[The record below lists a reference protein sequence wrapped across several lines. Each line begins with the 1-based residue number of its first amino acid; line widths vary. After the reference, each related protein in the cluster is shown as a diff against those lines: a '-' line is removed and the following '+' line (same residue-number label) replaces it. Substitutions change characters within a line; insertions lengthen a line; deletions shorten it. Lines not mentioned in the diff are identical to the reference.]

1 MKRIVFTV
9 FAAVAIAAIAAIANV
24 QAQSQPPQLSP
35 TGFSAV
41 IGNNPGEA
49 RLIWTKATGV
59 TAYRVGWLA
68 VDDFR
73 LFPNSWTEKFAYSDV
88 TATDNYTIGRLLPG
102 TEYYFIIG
110 AKVGGGVSWSSWATL
125 TLAPGATS
133 CPTEPTA
140 LPAPTPTPVP
150 TVSPSQQSTTVVP
163 SPVTDGDY
171 DTDDDGLID
180 VYTLSQLDSI
190 RYDLDGD
197 GTTSS
202 LTYSAAFSNA
212 AAGMGCPVSGC
223 LGYELANDLNLDTNR
238 NGTLDSGDLFWND
251 GAGWRPIADNNSY
264 QANFN
269 GNGYTVR
276 NLRIQRAQ
284 TDYVG
289 LFALALEGSSLTNI
303 NLVDVNIHG
312 RVHVGALLG
321 AADNA
326 TISHVSA
333 SGYVR
338 GSREVGGLVGEID
351 ESAVANSHADVRV
364 HATANQVGG
373 LVGFAFSTSTIR
385 NSSSSGSVDTNNRGR
400 LIGGLIGTVGRGT
413 VIEDSHSSSDV
424 NGRAKVGGLV
434 GEHYGLTKS
443 SYATGSVTANE
454 FLGGLAGD
462 NLHGARIEDSYATG
476 AVIGT
481 SQVGGLV
488 GRNQESNSTIWRAYS
503 TGAVTGTV
511 QVGGLIGRNEFIPGV
526 HDSYWDTQT
535 SGQELS
541 GGGTGK
547 TTAELRTPT
556 SAVGIYAN
564 WPAEIWDFGS
574 ASQYPTLR

>member
-1 MKRIVFTV
+1 MKTIVFTA

-24 QAQSQPPQLSP
+24 QAQSQPPQLNP

-49 RLIWTKATGV
+49 RLIWTKSTGV

-88 TATDNYTIGRLLPG
+88 IATENYTIGRLQPG

-110 AKVGGGVSWSSWATL
+110 AKVGGGISWSSWATL
-125 TLAPGATS
+125 TLAPGATA

-140 LPAPTPTPVP
+140 SPVATPGPTPVP

-223 LGYELANDLNLDTNR
+223 RGYELANDLNLDTNR

-251 GAGWRPIADNNSY
+251 GAGWRPIADNNTY
-264 QANFN
+264 QTNFN

-289 LFALALEGSSLTNI
+289 LFALAHEGSSLTNI
-303 NLVDVNIHG
+303 NLVDVEIHG

-321 AADNA
+321 AADKA
-326 TISHVSA
+326 TISHASA

-338 GSREVGGLVGEID
+338 GSGEVGGLVGEID
-351 ESAVANSHADVRV
+351 KSAVANSHAAVRV
-364 HATANQVGG
+364 YATNSQAGG
-373 LVGFAFSTSTIR
+373 LIGTTHYTSTIR
-385 NSSSSGSVDTNNRGR
+385 HSSSSGSVDTNNRGTD
-400 LIGGLIGTVGRGT
+400 IGGLIGLAGTDT
-413 VIEDSHSSSDV
+413 VIEDSHSSSNV
-424 NGRAKVGGLV
+424 ERPRRSRRTCRQTL
-434 GEHYGLTKS
+434 
-443 SYATGSVTANE
+443 
-454 FLGGLAGD
+454 
-462 NLHGARIEDSYATG
+462 
-476 AVIGT
+476 
-481 SQVGGLV
+481 
-488 GRNQESNSTIWRAYS
+488 RAYQ
-503 TGAVTGTV
+503 TLLRYRLCHRT
-511 QVGGLIGRNEFIPGV
+511 R
-526 HDSYWDTQT
+526 T
-535 SGQELS
+535 SGRS
-541 GGGTGK
+541 
-547 TTAELRTPT
+547 R
-556 SAVGIYAN
+556 
-564 WPAEIWDFGS
+564 
-574 ASQYPTLR
+574 RR